1 MVHYTSDL
9 RISAP
14 TARKDGP
21 RSFTDQTFTGRV
33 VLDDASFRGCT
44 FHRAVLVYSG
54 GAPPS
59 LQDCT
64 FHGVTFEFA
73 GAAARSLAFLK
84 AMSAPSSGF
93 REVFK
98 ASFPKL
104 FGH

>member
-1 MVHYTSDL
+1 MVQYTSDL
-9 RISAP
+9 RSQAP
-14 TARKDGP
+14 TVRKDGP
-21 RSFTDQTFTGRV
+21 RTFTDQAFTGRV
-33 VLDDASFRGCT
+33 VLDDASFRDCT

-59 LQDCT
+59 LQNCT
-64 FHGVTFEFA
+64 FQGVTFEFA

-93 REVFK
+93 RDVFK
-98 ASFPKL
+98 ASFPKI

>member
-1 MVHYTSDL
+1 MVHYMTDHGY
-9 RISAP
+9 SAQ
-14 TARKDGP
+14 TARRDGP
-21 RSFTDQTFTGRV
+21 RTFTDQAFTGRV
-33 VLDDASFRGCT
+33 LLDGASFRGCT
-44 FHRAVLVYSG
+44 FQRAVLVYSG

-59 LQDCT
+59 LQNCT
-64 FHGVTFEFA
+64 FQGVTFEFA

-93 REVFK
+93 RDVFK

>member
-1 MVHYTSDL
+1 MVHDISDL
-9 RISAP
+9 ESSVSTVRN
-14 TARKDGP
+14 DGP
-21 RSFTDQTFTGRV
+21 RTFTDRAFTGRV
-33 VLDDASFRGCT
+33 LLDGASFRGCT
-44 FHRAVLVYSG
+44 FQRAVLVYSG

-59 LQDCT
+59 LQNCT
-64 FHGVTFEFA
+64 FQGVTFEFA

-93 REVFK
+93 RDVFK